1 MQVKLS
7 RRRFLVATA
16 QLGAGAAFLSRDI
29 AQAFGQDEGIGRG
42 LIGELEGPEVITDEA
57 AWPTSFSEAPDL
69 AARVSAG
76 ELPPVVE
83 RIGKHPLVIKPVHE
97 IGRYGGTWRRAF
109 TGPGDTPNG
118 VRNASG
124 PDNVLFFD
132 YTAQNV
138 VPNIARGWETSVD
151 GKETLLFLREGMR
164 WSDGEPFTA
173 NDFVFWFEDICQ
185 NREIVPYEIDV
196 LSPNG
201 KPGRVEKVDDYTVKL
216 SFDESYSFIV
226 EVLAGYTQLGGNAA
240 NGRSGGGL
248 FAPAHYLK
256 AFLPKYGD
264 ADKIAADAMAAGY
277 DNWVLYFKAKS
288 DWALNPDLPVVTPW
302 KVTRPIN
309 GAVWEFERNPYSVWV
324 DTAGNQLPYIDKIS
338 FGLAE
343 NLELVNLKAI
353 AGEYDWQE
361 RHVDIRKLPV
371 LLQNQQAQ
379 NYKVYIDPGDHGSD
393 LMLSLNQSYDAD
405 PEIAKW
411 LQNVNVRR
419 ALSLGIDR
427 DELNEIFF
435 LGLGQPRSIVPTD
448 SNKYNPGAKYGK
460 LWATHDV
467 KKANALLDEAG
478 LTEKDG
484 AGYRLRTDGKGRLTF
499 EIASNAG
506 DLLPYGEM
514 SEAIRTHWRAI
525 GINATVAAGER
536 SMVETRMSNNELQIH
551 ANVGDGADHLFTFPW
566 EVIPVSAGYPNIG
579 PLWGAWYAS
588 KGQKGVEPDAVMK
601 EILAKYSA
609 GLVASDEDRIRL
621 GKEIFA
627 ALADNVYCIG
637 GVGLSPAFGGI
648 RVVKN
653 TMGNVPARQYNGPD
667 AKTSA
672 QSRLMS
678 VFFK

>member
-1 MQVKLS
+1 MQVKMS
-7 RRRFLVATA
+7 RRRFLVGAA
-16 QLGAGAAFLSRDI
+16 QLGAASAFLSSTI
-29 AQAFGQDEGIGRG
+29 AEALGQEEGIGRS

-76 ELPPVVE
+76 ELPPVIE

-97 IGRYGGTWRRAF
+97 VGRYGGTWRRAF
-109 TGPGDTPNG
+109 TGPGDIPNG

-132 YTAQNV
+132 HTAQNV

-173 NDFVFWFEDICQ
+173 NDFVFWFEDIYQ
-185 NREIVPYEIDV
+185 NREIVPSESDAF
-196 LSPNG
+196 SPNG

-216 SFDESYSFIV
+216 SFDEAYSFIV
-226 EVLAGYTQLGGNAA
+226 EVLAGYTDLGGSSSA
-240 NGRSGGGL
+240 GYYGMGL

-256 AFLPKYGD
+256 VLLPKYGD
-264 ADKIAADAMAAGY
+264 ADKIAADAAAAGY

-343 NLELVNLKAI
+343 NLELVNLRAI

-379 NYKVYIDPGDHGSD
+379 NYKVYIDPSDHGSD
-393 LMLSLNQSYDAD
+393 LMLSLNQSYEAD

-435 LGLGQPRSIVPTD
+435 LGIGQPRSIVPAD
-448 SNKYNPGAKYGK
+448 PNKYNPGAQYAK

-467 KKANALLDEAG
+467 EKANSLLDEVG
-478 LTEKDG
+478 LTKKDD

-499 EIASNAG
+499 EIASYASA
-506 DLLPYGEM
+506 LLPYGEM
-514 SEAIRTHWRAI
+514 SEAIRTQWRAI
-525 GINATVAAGER
+525 GINARVTEGER
-536 SMVETRMSNNELQIH
+536 NMVTTRKRNNDLQIF
-551 ANVGDGADHLFTFPW
+551 AFVGDGSDHLFTYPW
-566 EVIPVSAGYPNIG
+566 QIIPSTGSSAIG
-579 PLWGAWYAS
+579 PLWGAWYTS
-588 KGQKGVEPDAVMK
+588 KGQQGVEPDAVMK
-601 EILAKYSA
+601 EILAKYTA
-609 GLVASDEDRIRL
+609 ALVASDDNRIRL
-621 GKEIFA
+621 GKEIWA
-627 ALADNVYCIG
+627 ALVDNVYCIG
-637 GVGLSPAFGGI
+637 GVGLSPAYGGI

>member
-1 MQVKLS
+1 MQVKMS
-7 RRRFLVATA
+7 RRRFLVGTA
-16 QLGAGAAFLSRDI
+16 QLGAGAAFLSPDI
-29 AQAFGQDEGIGRG
+29 AQALGQDEGIGRS

-76 ELPPVVE
+76 ELPPVIE

-109 TGPGDTPNG
+109 TGPGDWVNG

-132 YTAQNV
+132 YTAQYV

-151 GKETLLFLREGMR
+151 GKETLLFLREGMH

-173 NDFVFWFEDICQ
+173 NDFVFWFEDIYQ
-185 NREIVPYEIDV
+185 NREIVPNESGV
-196 LSPNG
+196 FSPNG
-201 KPGRVEKVDDYTVKL
+201 KTGRVEKVDDYTVKL
-216 SFDESYSFIV
+216 SFEGLYSFIV
-226 EVLAGYTQLGGNAA
+226 EVLAGFTDLGGSAA
-240 NGRSGGGL
+240 YGRDGLGL

-256 AFLPKYGD
+256 AFLPKYGG
-264 ADKIAADAMAAGY
+264 ADKIAADAAAAGY
-277 DNWVLYFKAKS
+277 DNWVLYFSAKS

-343 NLELVNLKAI
+343 NLELVNLRAI

-379 NYKVYIDPGDHGSD
+379 KYKVYLDPGDNGSD
-393 LMLSLNQSYDAD
+393 LMLTLNQSYEAD

-411 LQNVNVRR
+411 LKNINVRR

-427 DELNEIFF
+427 DDLNEIFF
-435 LGLGQPRSIVPTD
+435 LGIGQPRSIVPAD
-448 SNKYNPGAKYGK
+448 SNKYNPGANTAK
-460 LWATHDV
+460 LWATHDLE
-467 KKANALLDEAG
+467 KANALLDEAG
-478 LTEKDG
+478 LTKKDS

-499 EIASNAG
+499 EIASFAG
-506 DLLPYGEM
+506 AALPYGEI
-514 SEAIRTHWRAI
+514 SEAIRTQWRAI
-525 GINATVAAGER
+525 GINATVTEGER
-536 SMVETRMSNNELQIH
+536 SMVGIRRSNNDLQIF
-551 ANVGDGADHLFTFPW
+551 AFTGDGSDHLFAYPDQ
-566 EVIPVSAGYPNIG
+566 ILPVWSGSAIG
-579 PLWGAWYAS
+579 PLWGAWHVS
-588 KGQKGVEPDAVMK
+588 KGQQGVEPDAVMK
-601 EILAKYSA
+601 EILAKYTA

-621 GKEIFA
+621 GKEIWA
-627 ALADNVYCIG
+627 ALIDNVYCIG
-637 GVGLSPAFGGI
+637 GIGLSPAFGGI

-653 TMGNVPARQYNGPD
+653 TMSNVPTRQYNGPD
-667 AKTSA
+667 GKTSA
-672 QSRLMS
+672 QSRLMT

>member
-1 MQVKLS
+1 MQVKMS
-7 RRRFLVATA
+7 RRRFLVGTA
-16 QLGAGAAFLSRDI
+16 QLGAGAAFLSLDI
-29 AQAFGQDEGIGRG
+29 AQALGQNEGIGRS

-76 ELPPVVE
+76 DLPPVIE

-97 IGRYGGTWRRAF
+97 IGRYGGSWRRAF
-109 TGPGDTPNG
+109 TGPGDIPNG

-173 NDFVFWFEDICQ
+173 NDFVFWFEDIYQ
-185 NREIVPYEIDV
+185 NREIVASESDV

-216 SFDESYSFIV
+216 SFDEPYSFIV
-226 EVLAGYTQLGGNAA
+226 EILAGYTDLGGSSSA
-240 NGRSGGGL
+240 GSYGMGL

-256 AFLPKYGD
+256 IFLPKYGD
-264 ADKIAADAMAAGY
+264 ADKIAADAAAAGY
-277 DNWVLYFKAKS
+277 DNWVLYFHAKS

-309 GAVWEFERNPYSVWV
+309 EAVWEFERNPYSVWV

-343 NLELVNLKAI
+343 NLELVNLRVI

-379 NYKVYIDPGDHGSD
+379 NYKVYIDPSDHGSD
-393 LMLSLNQSYDAD
+393 LMLSLNQSYEAD
-405 PEIAKW
+405 SEIARW

-435 LGLGQPRSIVPTD
+435 LGIGQPRSIVAAD

-460 LWATHDV
+460 LWATKDV
-467 KKANALLDEAG
+467 EKANALLDEAG
-478 LTEKDG
+478 LTKRDG

-499 EIASNAG
+499 EIASYAG
-506 DLLPYGEM
+506 ALLPYGEM
-514 SEAIRTHWRAI
+514 SESIRTQWRVI
-525 GINATVAAGER
+525 GINARVTEGER
-536 SMVETRMSNNELQIH
+536 NMVDTRTRNNDVQIF
-551 ANVGDGADHLFTFPW
+551 AFVGDGSDHLFAFPW
-566 EVIPVSAGYPNIG
+566 NIIPVWAGSPIG

-588 KGQKGVEPDAVMK
+588 KGQQGVEPDAVMK
-601 EILAKYSA
+601 EILAKYTA
-609 GLVASDEDRIRL
+609 ALVASDEDRIRL
-621 GKEIFA
+621 GKEIWA
-627 ALADNVYCIG
+627 ALVDNVYCIG
-637 GVGLSPAFGGI
+637 GVGLSPAYGGI